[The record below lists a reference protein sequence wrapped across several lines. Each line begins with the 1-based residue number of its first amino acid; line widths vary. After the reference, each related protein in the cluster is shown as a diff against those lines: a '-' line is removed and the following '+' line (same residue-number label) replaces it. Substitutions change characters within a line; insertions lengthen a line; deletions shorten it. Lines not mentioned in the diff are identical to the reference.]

1 MDGCNFYKGDIQY
14 GNYSVSKEEMYMDKK
29 AKVISIKDSKQKKQ
43 TVDITDKDAVLVVE
57 GEPVFL
63 EEFVISGRTTDGS
76 IITSTF
82 NLSLEESIFYKE
94 IIDLSLKEE
103 LRRRLSTSD

>member
-1 MDGCNFYKGDIQY
+1 
-14 GNYSVSKEEMYMDKK
+14 MDKK